1 MPCNSADGGWCD
13 LSSLAIRPANSSISQ
28 GTAGAA
34 RGGVYPRIDDD
45 EERLVVPVT
54 PPPRLPGSRDNKR
67 VATLLTTRCCQNLP
81 HHAAS
86 TLFLA
91 LRVETIYNDFPYYSS
106 SNNLINVPNMV
117 LLVCL

>member
-1 MPCNSADGGWCD
+1 MPYDPADGGWCD
-13 LSSLAIRPANSSISQ
+13 LSSPAPRPASSVSQ
-28 GTAGAA
+28 GTAAA
-34 RGGVYPRIDDD
+34 AERSVYPRVDGD
-45 EERLVVPVT
+45 EEGLVVPVS
-54 PPPRLPGSRDNKR
+54 PPPCLPGPRDNTR
-67 VATLLTTRCCQNLP
+67 VASLLTTRCCQNLP
-81 HHAAS
+81 RHAAS